1 MTLERGTLLNKRYRI
16 VEILGQGGM
25 AAVYRAIDENLGT
38 DVAVKETLFTTD
50 EYARQF
56 RREAVILANLRH
68 PNLPRVTDHFVIE
81 HQGQYLVMDYI
92 EGEDLRQRLER
103 MGTLPDEEVAII
115 GIALCDA
122 LTYLHTRNPQVLH
135 RDIKPGNVKITPG
148 GQIYLVDFGLAKVV
162 SGRQATTTGAR
173 AMTPGYSPP
182 EQYGTARTDHR
193 SDIYSLGAT
202 LYSALCDAIPEDGL
216 ARAMEQAM
224 LTPLTRRNA
233 RVSKRLAALIEKAMS
248 VKPDD
253 RFQTADEFKNE
264 LLNTRSTTRRK
275 QPFDLMVEP
284 PPGENGQRFMDT
296 ALEAVADIEED
307 NLFSFPISTPLNEL
321 PFNPRQR
328 RRGQAWTGWLV
339 GIFLIV
345 ILSGIIFLNP
355 GLSSRLGAFAQALP
369 ALLISPTPTQEV
381 INTPEPTATATPEPT
396 ATQTPEPTLT
406 PTATP
411 TEEPT
416 ATPTPTLKPTPVGG
430 GFGQIAFA
438 SDRDGGLPQIYLI
451 NVDGSGLQKLTS
463 ISAGACQP
471 SWSPNGARIV
481 FVSPCS
487 RNREIYDGSSLFMM
501 DSDGGNIT
509 PLPSVPGGD
518 YSPAW
523 SPDGLKIAF
532 VSLREDRIPQIF
544 IMDLA
549 DMTVQKISQSPPRTN
564 SYPTWSSDGKLIAYT
579 GQDSQMQVMN
589 NDGTGSERLSR
600 NVGSGRSTNAA
611 WSSNGNLVVYAQRSD
626 DSSSTWLMAVQY
638 TPGGSLASLIANS
651 DYLDEPSFSPDGLWL
666 AVSGFPR
673 GQRDIYVIGFSGVG
687 LKALLNDAA
696 YDFDPAWRPGIR

>member
-38 DVAVKETLFTTD
+38 DVAVKENLFTTD

-103 MGTLPDEEVAII
+103 IGPLPDEEVMII
-115 GIALCDA
+115 GVALCEA

-216 ARAMEQAM
+216 ARAMEQTS
-224 LTPLTRRNA
+224 LTPLTRRNPK
-233 RVSKRLAALIEKAMS
+233 VSKRLAAIIEKAMA

-253 RFQTADEFKNE
+253 RYQTAEEYKID

-284 PPGENGQRFMDT
+284 PPSENGQRFMET
-296 ALEAVADIEED
+296 ALEAEAAEEGD

-321 PFNPRQR
+321 PFQPKAR
-328 RRGQAWTGWLV
+328 RRGQAWIGWLA
-339 GIFLIV
+339 GFFLLAV
-345 ILSGIIFLNP
+345 LAGIIFINP
-355 GLSSRLGAFAQALP
+355 DLSSRLSALAQLLP
-369 ALLISPTPTQEV
+369 GLWLEPTSTQEIIAAATSTQTPSPSATLTLQPSPTPS
-381 INTPEPTATATPEPT
+381 
-396 ATQTPEPTLT
+396 LT
-406 PTATP
+406 PTATQRP
-411 TEEPT
+411 TS
-416 ATPTPTLKPTPVGG
+416 TPTPTVQPTPFGG

-438 SDRDGGLPQIYLI
+438 SDRGGALPQIYLL
-451 NVDGSGLQKLTS
+451 NVDGTGLQQLS
-463 ISAGACQP
+463 DEPAGACQP
-471 SWSPNGARIV
+471 SWSPDGSWIV
-481 FVSPCS
+481 YVSPCE
-487 RNREIYDGSSLFMM
+487 RNRETYEGSTLFMM
-501 DSDGGNIT
+501 GGDGSNVT
-509 PLPSVPGGD
+509 PLPAPPGGD

-523 SPDGLKIAF
+523 SPDGRQIAF

-544 IMDLA
+544 ILNLTDNS
-549 DMTVQKISQSPPRTN
+549 VIKISQTPARSNTYPAWSP
-564 SYPTWSSDGKLIAYT
+564 DGKLIAYV
-579 GQDSQMQVMN
+579 GEDNQLQVMN
-589 NDGTGSERLSR
+589 SDGTGADRLARS
-600 NVGSGRSTNAA
+600 VGSGRSTSPT
-611 WSSNGNLVVYAQRSD
+611 WSPSGDLVIFSQRND
-626 DSSSTWLMAVQY
+626 ADVSTWLMAVQY
-638 TPGGSLASLIANS
+638 TPGGELAAKVVNS
-651 DYLDEPSFSPDGLWL
+651 DFLDEPSFSPDGLWV
-666 AVSGFPR
+666 AASGFPI
-673 GQRDIYVIGFSGVG
+673 GARDIYIIGFSGSG
-687 LKALLNDAA
+687 LKPLLEDSA
-696 YDFDPAWRPGIR
+696 YDFDPAWRPRSR